1 MSVTIYDDL
10 EACAKA
16 ALAADFD
23 PVPWDEAPRWRQF
36 TSIAVAKAA
45 LETGN
50 PDFVRSA
57 WTLEMTKL
65 GWRWEQTFD
74 EARKTHPGIV
84 FGELTSPGTRHWMGV
99 IKAVR
104 EVGKARGMRMLGV

>member
-1 MSVTIYDDL
+1 MTREYDAGL

-36 TSIAVAKAA
+36 VSIAVAKAA
-45 LETGN
+45 LDTGS
-50 PDFVRSA
+50 PDHTRAA
-57 WTLEMTKL
+57 WTLEMTTM
-65 GWRWEQTFD
+65 GWRWAPIFD
-74 EARKTHPGIV
+74 EAQKTHPGIV
-84 FGELTSPGTRHWMGV
+84 FGELTGPGTRHWMSV

-104 EVGKARGMRMLGV
+104 EEGKKHGMWML